1 MSLYEL
7 VLDCRARFPGFYIC
21 YENNL
26 NKPRVAWNSK
36 PSAIAAKLQ
45 TTSPATMSA
54 VMLRSCYN
62 MAVTRDPKS

>member
-1 MSLYEL
+1 MLWMSLYEL

-36 PSAIAAKLQ
+36 PSAL
-45 TTSPATMSA
+45 
-54 VMLRSCYN
+54 
-62 MAVTRDPKS
+62 